1 MLYLFT
7 WRTNSKQWII
17 ILEAEGVRQRGRPRK
32 TWKEVVDEDVN
43 DLHLKP
49 SDGVDHSKLREMK
62 RGNWSDGN
70 SDCNAVN

>member
-1 MLYLFT
+1 M
-7 WRTNSKQWII
+7 
-17 ILEAEGVRQRGRPRK
+17 
-32 TWKEVVDEDVN
+32 N